1 MPLPYTLRAC
11 FSVIVSQT
19 ALLKLGLADLT
30 ELQTSGFGEEK
41 KAIQQKLG
49 GSAVTPASGNPIT
62 LQSNGRAHRC

>member
-1 MPLPYTLRAC
+1 MWAFKVELHCSDPSSQMPLSYTLRVC

-41 KAIQQKLG
+41 KPFSK
-49 GSAVTPASGNPIT
+49 N
-62 LQSNGRAHRC
+62 